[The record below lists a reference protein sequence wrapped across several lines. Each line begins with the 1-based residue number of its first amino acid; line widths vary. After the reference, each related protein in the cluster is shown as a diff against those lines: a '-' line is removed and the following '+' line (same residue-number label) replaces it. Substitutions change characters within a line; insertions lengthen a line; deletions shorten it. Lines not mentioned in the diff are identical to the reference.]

1 MAATPWPAPGTTM
14 TSSLLALL
22 LVVAVAVAE
31 AAVPAD
37 TARDVSR
44 VNRQG
49 PFVGVVV
56 PNGFEME
63 PLLHSP
69 EFSSARKLPAYLD
82 VAGRRFRFG
91 TIGEK
96 KVIVVMTGLGML
108 NSGVTTQLLLTL
120 FDVEGIVH
128 FGIAGNA
135 DPDLHIGDVT
145 VPRYWAHTG
154 LWNWQRYGD
163 GPEKELALE
172 SNGDYTRKYGAL
184 NFSDYSVGGDKP
196 AAGNLLN
203 SVWYQPEEVFRAGGT
218 PESRGHEFWVP
229 VDDRYYQLSRKL
241 EAMTLERCVNGSGAG
256 ATPTPTCLPRRP
268 AVARVERGCSASVFV
283 DNAAY
288 RQFLRSRLG
297 VTAIDMETA
306 AVALVALQ
314 QRTPFIAIRSL
325 SDLAGGGSAES
336 NEAGAFAALASQ
348 NAVAVAIRFITLL
361 S

>member
-1 MAATPWPAPGTTM
+1 MPY
-14 TSSLLALL
+14 TSFNFNSFKT
-22 LVVAVAVAE
+22 E
-31 AAVPAD
+31 
-37 TARDVSR
+37 
-44 VNRQG
+44 
-49 PFVGVVV
+49 
-56 PNGFEME
+56 
-63 PLLHSP
+63 
-69 EFSSARKLPAYLD
+69 K
-82 VAGRRFRFG
+82 GRRFRFG

-135 DPDLHIGDVT
+135 DPALHIGDVT

-241 EAMTLERCVNGSGAG
+241 EAMT
-256 ATPTPTCLPRRP
+256 
-268 AVARVERGCSASVFV
+268 
-283 DNAAY
+283 

-325 SDLAGGGSAES
+325 SDLAGGGSAR
-336 NEAGAFAALASQ
+336 AAQARAFAALASQ